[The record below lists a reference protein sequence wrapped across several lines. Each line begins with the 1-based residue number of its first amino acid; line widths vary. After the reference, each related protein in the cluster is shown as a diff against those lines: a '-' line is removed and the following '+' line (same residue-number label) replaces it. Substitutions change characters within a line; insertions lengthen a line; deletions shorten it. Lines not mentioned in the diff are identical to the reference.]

1 MRKNPTEWNANE
13 PGRNWHLDVFFG
25 LHYDL
30 HAGAQDTEL
39 GAALTTEHLKT
50 ELEKVRPDWVQCDCK
65 GHAGYTSWP
74 TEVGTTSPGVVK
86 DALRIHRD
94 VTREMGIPL
103 VMHYSGVWD
112 NRALDLHPDWACV
125 GPSGEV
131 AGKEGFVTGATCNL
145 SAYTDELMVPQLLE
159 VVEQYDVD
167 GFWVDGENWATRAC
181 YCPRCTNAF
190 TAETGITAI
199 PQAPD
204 EPHWADWAAF
214 HRRAFEAH
222 VRVYADTVHA
232 RKPSCLICSNWMYTV
247 GQPDTIKVPVDYL
260 SGDFSWVWSTGDA
273 LLEGRFMDS
282 RGLSWNLMAWGF
294 TTGEPGMSGW
304 TFKPAAMLCQEAA
317 CVISLGGAFQIY
329 NQPQRNG
336 HLTSWHQEVMAE
348 VARFVRARQP
358 WCQHTET
365 VPQAAVLHAQSHFHA
380 ATEEVLMSK
389 WKGVHAPVTGA
400 LHALLENGYAVDIL
414 NEDTLLERMSE
425 YALVVIPEQTH
436 LPEALKTA
444 MAGYVQAGGKL
455 LLSGVNVADDFT
467 ELAGVRPAGET
478 KDGHFYL
485 QVGREATTVTGL
497 RRPVALAGAEMLY
510 PVLSQQ
516 EPALNATE
524 EPAVTL
530 HRVGAGLAAA
540 VHSGLFS
547 HFAATH
553 YPRTRQLVGEIVDA
567 LAPDFLAELDAPARL
582 QLVLRRKDHQLI
594 AHLVNQGAAHPTSPS
609 QVMIDEV
616 PPVGPVTL
624 RVKLK
629 QTPARVY
636 LAPSMEGMTWEW
648 RDGLLTVQVQS
659 VGIMD
664 SVVIEEQ

>member
-30 HAGAQDTEL
+30 HAGVRDTEL
-39 GAALTTEHLKT
+39 GAALTPEHLKA

-86 DALRIHRD
+86 DALRMHRD
-94 VTREMGIPL
+94 VTRALGIPL

-112 NRALDLHPDWACV
+112 NRALELHPDWACV

-145 SAYTDELMVPQLLE
+145 SAYTDELMIPQLLE
-159 VVEQYDVD
+159 VIEQYDVD

-181 YCPRCTNAF
+181 YCPRCTGAF
-190 TAETGITAI
+190 TAETGIGDI

-204 EPHWADWAAF
+204 EPHWAEWAAF

-222 VRVYADTVHA
+222 VRAYADAVHE
-232 RKPSCLICSNWMYTV
+232 RKPSCLVCSNWMYTV
-247 GQPDTIKVPVDYL
+247 GQPDTIKAPVDYL

-273 LLEGRFMDS
+273 LLEGRFMDG

-294 TTGEPGMSGW
+294 TTAEPGMSGW

-336 HLTSWHQEVMAE
+336 HLTGWHQEVMAE

-400 LHALLENGYAVDIL
+400 LHALLEDGYAVDIL
-414 NEDTLLERMSE
+414 NEDALLGRMGD
-425 YALVVIPEQTH
+425 YALVVIPEQTQ
-436 LPEALKTA
+436 LPEALKA
-444 MAGYVQAGGKL
+444 ALADYVQAGGKL
-455 LLSGVNVADDFT
+455 LLSGATVADDFA
-467 ELAGVRPAGET
+467 ELAGVRSAGEA
-478 KDGHFYL
+478 KDGYFYL
-485 QVGREATTVTGL
+485 PVGREATTVKGP
-497 RRPVALAGAEMLY
+497 RRPVALSGAEMLL
-510 PVLSQQ
+510 PVLTQQ
-516 EPALNATE
+516 EPALNATA

-530 HRVGAGLAAA
+530 HRAGAGLVAA
-540 VHSGLFS
+540 VHSGLFN

-553 YPRTRQLVGEIVDA
+553 YPRTRRLVGEIIDA
-567 LAPDFLAELDAPARL
+567 LAPDFQAELDAPARL

-594 AHLVNQGAAHPTSPS
+594 AHLVNQGTAHPTSPS
-609 QVMIDEV
+609 QVIIDEV
-616 PPVGPVTL
+616 PPIGPVTL
-624 RVKLK
+624 RVKLS
-629 QTPARVY
+629 QAPARVY
-636 LAPSMEGMTWEW
+636 LAPSMEGMTWAW

-664 SVVIEEQ
+664 SVIIEE